1 MNTSTPEETKE
12 YMVTLSTG
20 APEWKSSKWIVG
32 AAEKSEAL
40 NFAMLCHDD
49 SDRPQE
55 DRWPVSMVTLS
66 YRGTNPSADESEYTI
81 ADSTRV
87 DRLLRIYLHGKE
99 RLENC

>member
-1 MNTSTPEETKE
+1 MNTSTPETKN

-20 APEWKSSKWIVG
+20 APLWKTSKWIVQ
-32 AAEKSEAL
+32 ATEKSEAL

-49 SDRPQE
+49 PDRAKK
-55 DRWPVSMVTLS
+55 DRWPISMVTLS
-66 YRGTNPSADESEYTI
+66 YQGTNPSAMEEEYTV
-81 ADSTRV
+81 ANPAHV